1 MNTERFKQRLLIKEH
16 ELLSEI
22 ASLEGDARASGD
34 SEVRDTTDD
43 ATAQQGTAEAL
54 QEEGVGSRMLI
65 EVQDALKRIEDG
77 TYGKCTV
84 CGRPIEPARLEAV
97 PWARYCLEDQEKID
111 KAAHAQRGGSTL

>member
-22 ASLEGDARASGD
+22 ASLEGDARAAGD
-34 SEVRDTTDD
+34 AEVRDTTDD
-43 ATAQQGTAEAL
+43 ATTQQGTAEAL
-54 QEEGVGSRMLI
+54 QEEGVASRMLI